1 MIIFHR
7 MKSLSCICCG
17 LIIVFIFLSSC
28 SGRENHTDVLSMV
41 NAWTGREIIFPEN
54 PVFTIQGRDTVLY
67 DFYGSPYKIL
77 TYIDAKE
84 CISCNFDL
92 NAWKS
97 FISEMDSTLQVRV
110 PIVFYFG
117 TPHTSEVK
125 HITRSEKFDYPICID
140 RNDQLNIL
148 NRFPESRDFH
158 TFLLDKENKIVAIGS
173 PASNVRIKDLYIG
186 IILGKEVA
194 EDNNLTTKATLSDE
208 KLDFGTIPFAG
219 EALRTFRISNTG
231 SNRLVVYDIQT
242 SCGCTEVAYSKEPV
256 SIGEDIEVS
265 VVYKPDQRGAF
276 NKTLSIYSNGSEFP
290 LVVTI
295 SGNVE

>member
-1 MIIFHR
+1 
-7 MKSLSCICCG
+7 MKLRNCINKVFLFVSISL
-17 LIIVFIFLSSC
+17 VSC
-28 SGRENHTDVLSMV
+28 SGTGSHTDELSMV
-41 NAWTGREIIFPEN
+41 NDWTGREITFPES

-92 NAWKS
+92 NSWES
-97 FISEMDSTLQVRV
+97 LISEMDSTLQVDV

-125 HITRSEKFDYPICID
+125 HITRSAKFDYPICID
-140 RNDQLNIL
+140 RDDQLNAL
-148 NRFPESRDFH
+148 NKFPESRDFH

-173 PASNVRIKDLYIG
+173 PASNVRIKDLYMG
-186 IILGKEVA
+186 IIQGKEVA

-219 EALRTFRISNTG
+219 EAHRTFRISNTG
-231 SNRLVVYDIQT
+231 SSRLVVYDIQT

-265 VVYKPDQRGAF
+265 VVYKPDQRGTF

>member
-1 MIIFHR
+1 
-7 MKSLSCICCG
+7 MKLQNCINK
-17 LIIVFIFLSSC
+17 VFLFVCVFLASC
-28 SGRENHTDVLSMV
+28 SGTENQTDVLSMV
-41 NAWTGREIIFPEN
+41 NDWTGREITFPES
-54 PVFTIQGRDTVLY
+54 PVFTIQDRDTVLY

-92 NAWKS
+92 KSWMS

-110 PIVFYFG
+110 PIIFYFG

-140 RNDQLNIL
+140 RDDQLNAL
-148 NRFPESRDFH
+148 NKFPESRDFH

-173 PASNVRIKDLYIG
+173 PASNVRIKDLYMG
-186 IILGKEVA
+186 IIQGKEVA
-194 EDNNLTTKATLSDE
+194 EDNNLTTMATLSDE
-208 KLDFGTIPFAG
+208 KLDLGTIPFA
-219 EALRTFRISNTG
+219 EETHRTFRISNIG

-242 SCGCTEVAYSKEPV
+242 SCGCTEVTYSKEPV

>member
-1 MIIFHR
+1 MELHNCINKVLLFVSI
-7 MKSLSCICCG
+7 SLA
-17 LIIVFIFLSSC
+17 SC
-28 SGRENHTDVLSMV
+28 SGRENQTDVLSMV
-41 NAWTGREIIFPEN
+41 NDWTGREIVFPVN
-54 PVFTIQGRDTVLY
+54 IVFTIQGRDTVRF
-67 DFYGSPYKIL
+67 DFYDSTYKIL

-97 FISEMDSTLQVRV
+97 FISEVDSTLHVSV

-125 HITRSEKFDYPICID
+125 HITKSEEFDYPICID
-140 RNDQLNIL
+140 RDAQLNEL
-148 NRFPESRDFH
+148 NKFPENRNFH
-158 TFLLDKENKIVAIGS
+158 SFLLDKDNRVLAVGN
-173 PASNVRIKDLYIG
+173 PMNNARIKELYKRIM
-186 IILGKEVA
+186 LGKEMD
-194 EDNNLTTKATLSDE
+194 EDKIVMTKAELSDE
-208 KLDFGTIPFAG
+208 KLEFGTIPFAK
-219 EALRTFRISNTG
+219 EVHRTFRILNTG
-231 SNRLVVYDIQT
+231 NNLLVIYDIQT
-242 SCGCTEVAYSKEPV
+242 FCGCTEVVYSKEPV

-290 LVVTI
+290 LIVQI